1 MLRVDGETIDLSGVA
16 VVDPALLREIEAAVA
31 AGARYV
37 RGVVPE
43 VYKALHVAGVAG
55 KLQRR

>member
-1 MLRVDGETIDLSGVA
+1 VLHVDGDTIDLRGVA
-16 VVDPALLREIEAAVA
+16 VADPALLREIEAAVA

-43 VYKALHVAGVAG
+43 VWKALHVAGVAG
-55 KLQRR
+55 KLERR

>member
-16 VVDPALLREIEAAVA
+16 VVDPALLREIESAVP